1 MTLNQLQIIETL
13 ADEMVMGDCDLGD
26 IADGID
32 PEIAWRDLS
41 TVNASVLIDELI
53 RMKSRGSHQ

>member
-13 ADEMVMGDCDLGD
+13 ADEMGMGDYDIGD

-32 PEIAWRDLS
+32 PETAWRDLS
-41 TVNASVLIDELI
+41 TVDASVLIDRLI
-53 RMKSRGSHQ
+53 RMKRKGDSE

>member
-13 ADEMVMGDCDLGD
+13 ADEMGMGDYDLGD

-41 TVNASVLIDELI
+41 TVDASVLIDELI
-53 RMKSRGSHQ
+53 RMKCRED